1 MENKNIIITGGVVS
15 KQRGSSVTY
24 KLKCD
29 KCGITES
36 AESTVTVS
44 KGVTEVSTKKCSNC
58 GNNQIIKIKRAAEL
72 QKA

>member
-15 KQRGSSVTY
+15 KQSGSSVTY

-29 KCGITES
+29 KCGNTGS

-44 KGVTEVSTKKCSNC
+44 KGVTEVSSKKCSNC
-58 GNNQIIKIKRAAEL
+58 GNNQIIKIKRTAEL